1 MDDVAEVFKCT
12 ERNTT
17 NTPVFKKPVVVGKRP
32 GVNISR
38 PKSDTEQACGK
49 NKNSSKQTLSSET
62 SYVNADKET
71 GSEVCVQKSESVIQ
85 IENNTSCSV
94 QTKPLNLNY
103 VVPSTST
110 VCPLP
115 YMIEVLKDGV
125 ILQCEDI
132 KTRKKPFLVFGRLPA
147 CDFVLQHPS
156 ISRYHAILQ
165 YKNENEK
172 DGTGWFLFDL
182 GSTHGTFLNKQ
193 QIPPKVYC
201 RVHTGHVFRFG
212 VSSRLFILQGPEE
225 DQEAISELSVT
236 ELKELKLKRELA
248 LEKIDCEMSTED
260 NIGVLSASVPPSTST
275 GINWGMG
282 EDAEDENPLAENPF
296 SITDDVQVDENVYLD
311 DPKKTLRGWFER
323 EGYELEYRVEEKN
336 YAHFICR
343 VELPID
349 STNGAPIVAEA
360 SVKGGK
366 KKEAVVQCALEACR
380 ILDRHGLLRQAKH
393 ESKVRRRKRQYDED
407 YYSSDEDTF
416 LDRTGAAERKRQAR
430 MKGQMSDVVE
440 TYESLSV
447 KYKAV
452 ATEVLKTQ
460 QTLTQM
466 NAQTR
471 KPDKIDA
478 DDVDTYLEALQTY
491 ELSNKTSAAAL
502 RQKLVLLQK
511 EELRLKTLLDIARPA
526 IIDASKLPASN
537 MVANQTKTVRE
548 ASLRNQRE
556 GRVDSGKSYEKKSIP
571 VAGDLKAHGVTLN
584 SQDGVVTEL
593 HMSEIIQEPKEE
605 KLKNEAGLSEVP
617 GDSEKIGLVI
627 RKRRKNKIGRNG
639 PEWTETT
646 KLSGNLNSHYGG
658 SDDSKYDMWI
668 PPEEQS
674 GDGKNALNRKYGY

>member
-12 ERNTT
+12 EKNTT

-32 GVNISR
+32 GLNISR
-38 PKSDTEQACGK
+38 KKSDIEQAYDK
-49 NKNSSKQTLSSET
+49 NQNSSKQTVSSERSKVNTDSETDLDVCLQT
-62 SYVNADKET
+62 SET
-71 GSEVCVQKSESVIQ
+71 VIQ
-85 IENNTSCSV
+85 TQNNTPCLA
-94 QTKPLNLNY
+94 QIKPLNLNY
-103 VVPSTST
+103 VAPSTSS
-110 VCPLP
+110 VCQLP

-132 KTRKKPFLVFGRLPA
+132 ESRRKPFLVFGRLPA

-156 ISRYHAILQ
+156 ISRYHAVLQ
-165 YKNENEK
+165 YKTGSEK

-193 QIPPKVYC
+193 QIPAKVYC
-201 RVHTGHVFRFG
+201 RVRTGHVFRFG

-225 DQEAISELSVT
+225 DQEAVSEFSVT
-236 ELKELKLKRELA
+236 ELKELKLKREVA
-248 LEKIDCEMSTED
+248 LEKIDCEMSTTD
-260 NIGVLSASVPPSTST
+260 NILGSSATVPPSTST

-296 SITDDVQVDENVYLD
+296 SINEDLLLDENIYLE

-323 EGYELEYRVEEKN
+323 EGYELEYKVEEKN

-349 STNGAPIVAEA
+349 SATGAPIIAEA

-447 KYKAV
+447 KYKA
-452 ATEVLKTQ
+452 AANEVLKTQ

-466 NAQTR
+466 TAQAR
-471 KPDKIDA
+471 KPDKIDT
-478 DDVDTYLEALQTY
+478 DDVDAYLEALQTY

-511 EELRLKTLLDIARPA
+511 EEARLKTLLDIARPA
-526 IIDASKLPASN
+526 IIGASELPALNTVVS
-537 MVANQTKTVRE
+537 QTKTEHE
-548 ASLRNQRE
+548 APLHQQRE
-556 GRVDSGKSYEKKSIP
+556 DRVSSGKSYEKKSSP
-571 VAGDLKAHGVTLN
+571 VAGDLTAHVVTLK
-584 SQDGVVTEL
+584 SQDDVVTEL
-593 HMSEIIQEPKEE
+593 HMSETIQEPKEE
-605 KLKNEAGLSEVP
+605 KPKNEAGQSEMP

-627 RKRRKNKIGRNG
+627 RKRKRIKMDEMGLSNGRK
-639 PEWTETT
+639 P
-646 KLSGNLNSHYGG
+646 
-658 SDDSKYDMWI
+658 
-668 PPEEQS
+668 QS
-674 GDGKNALNRKYGY
+674 

>member
-1 MDDVAEVFKCT
+1 MPFY
-12 ERNTT
+12 NT
-17 NTPVFKKPVVVGKRP
+17 KMK
-32 GVNISR
+32 
-38 PKSDTEQACGK
+38 
-49 NKNSSKQTLSSET
+49 
-62 SYVNADKET
+62 
-71 GSEVCVQKSESVIQ
+71 
-85 IENNTSCSV
+85 
-94 QTKPLNLNY
+94 
-103 VVPSTST
+103 
-110 VCPLP
+110 
-115 YMIEVLKDGV
+115 M
-125 ILQCEDI
+125 
-132 KTRKKPFLVFGRLPA
+132 RKMAL
-147 CDFVLQHPS
+147 
-156 ISRYHAILQ
+156 
-165 YKNENEK
+165 
-172 DGTGWFLFDL
+172 
-182 GSTHGTFLNKQ
+182 
-193 QIPPKVYC
+193 IPPKVYC

-275 GINWGMG
+275 
-282 EDAEDENPLAENPF
+282 
-296 SITDDVQVDENVYLD
+296 
-311 DPKKTLRGWFER
+311 
-323 EGYELEYRVEEKN
+323 VEEKN

-440 TYESLSV
+440 TYESL
-447 KYKAV
+447 
-452 ATEVLKTQ
+452 
-460 QTLTQM
+460 
-466 NAQTR
+466 TR

-511 EELRLKTLLDIARPA
+511 EESRLKTLLDIARPA

-639 PEWTETT
+639 PEQWTETT

>member
-1 MDDVAEVFKCT
+1 MDDVADVFKCT
-12 ERNTT
+12 EGNTI

-32 GVNISR
+32 GLNTSR
-38 PKSDTEQACGK
+38 KKSYVEQACDE
-49 NKNSSKQTLSSET
+49 NKNSSKQTQSSET
-62 SYVNADKET
+62 SNVNTDSET
-71 GSEVCVQKSESVIQ
+71 NLGVSIPKSDSVIQ
-85 IENNTSCSV
+85 TENNMPCIA
-94 QTKPLNLNY
+94 QTKQLNLNY

-110 VCPLP
+110 VCQLP
-115 YMIEVLKDGV
+115 YMIETLKDGV
-125 ILQCEDI
+125 ILQCEDM
-132 KTRKKPFLVFGRLPA
+132 TSRKKPFLVFGRLPT

-156 ISRYHAILQ
+156 ISRYHAVLQ
-165 YKNENEK
+165 YKTENEK

-201 RVHTGHVFRFG
+201 RVRTGHVFRFG
-212 VSSRLFILQGPEE
+212 VSSRLFILQGPED
-225 DQEAISELSVT
+225 DQEAVSELSVT
-236 ELKELKLKRELA
+236 ELKELKLKRDLA
-248 LEKIDCEMSTED
+248 LEKIDSEVSTND
-260 NIGVLSASVPPSTST
+260 NIHGSSALVPSCAST
-275 GINWGMG
+275 GIDWGMR

-296 SITDDVQVDENVYLD
+296 SIADDLPLDENIYLD

-323 EGYELEYRVEEKN
+323 EGYELEYKVEEKN

-349 STNGAPIVAEA
+349 SANGAPIVAEA

-430 MKGQMSDVVE
+430 MKGQMSDIVE

-447 KYKAV
+447 KYKA
-452 ATEVLKTQ
+452 AANEVLKIQ

-466 NAQTR
+466 NAQTL
-471 KPDKIDA
+471 KPDKIDT
-478 DDVDTYLEALQTY
+478 DDVDAYLEALQTY

-502 RQKLVLLQK
+502 RQKLILLQK
-511 EELRLKTLLDIARPA
+511 EESRLKTLLDIARPA
-526 IIDASKLPASN
+526 ITGASDLPALNS
-537 MVANQTKTVRE
+537 VANKKKIFE
-548 ASLRNQRE
+548 ASLHQQRE
-556 GRVDSGKSYEKKSIP
+556 DRVGSEKSYEKRST
-571 VAGDLKAHGVTLN
+571 VEGDLTARGVT
-584 SQDGVVTEL
+584 SKPQDDVVTQP
-593 HMSEIIQEPKEE
+593 HISERIQEQKEE
-605 KLKNEAGLSEVP
+605 KPKNEAGQNEVP

-627 RKRRKNKIGRNG
+627 RKRRRNKNGRNE

-658 SDDSKYDMWI
+658 SDDSKYDMWT